1 MGIFD
6 HVTAGLAK
14 RFAAE
19 SAESARAEARW
30 SPALK
35 VGLRH
40 LWLHYADRASRG
52 EAIGDA
58 SATGFRI
65 FSQFE
70 EDGITLALLASL
82 GDGPRLFVDIGAGDG
97 VFASNCANLAINL
110 GFHGLFI
117 EANAPLVER
126 GRAFYAEHPDTSLY
140 PPAFASATV
149 TPATV
154 NDVVAS
160 AGFTGEIA
168 FLSIDI
174 DGNDYWV
181 WEALTVVEPRVV
193 LIETH
198 PELGHR
204 SLVAPYAKDPSH
216 VPGMPAHFL
225 GASPAAMTA
234 LAARRGY
241 RLVAANRFG
250 FNLFYVRESLATPT
264 MPAILPDDLFQ
275 HPRAKARVLPDSA
288 LTGLPF
294 VEPQEND
301 RPR

>member
-6 HVTAGLAK
+6 RVTAGLAR

-19 SAESARAEARW
+19 SVERARADARW

-40 LWLHYADRASRG
+40 LWMHYADRASRG
-52 EAIGDA
+52 EAFGDI
-58 SATGFRI
+58 SAAGFRI

-70 EDGITLALLASL
+70 EDGIALALLASL
-82 GDGPRLFVDIGAGDG
+82 GDGSRLFVDIGAGDG
-97 VFASNCANLAINL
+97 VFANNCANLAINL

-117 EANAPLVER
+117 DANAALVER

-140 PPAFASATV
+140 PPVFANAEV

-154 NDVVAS
+154 NDLVGAV
-160 AGFTGEIA
+160 GFGGEID

-193 LIETH
+193 VIETH

-204 SLVAPYAKDPSH
+204 SLVAPYAKDPAR

-225 GASPAAMTA
+225 GASPAAMTT

-250 FNLFYVRESLATPT
+250 FNLFYVREELATPA
-264 MPAILPDDLFQ
+264 MPAVQPDDLFR
-275 HPRAKARVLPDSA
+275 HPRAKARALPDSA
-288 LTGLPF
+288 LAGLPF
-294 VEPQEND
+294 AEPSENG
-301 RPR
+301 PR

>member
-6 HVTAGLAK
+6 RVTAGLA
-14 RFAAE
+14 RRLAAE
-19 SAESARAEARW
+19 SAERVRDDARW

-35 VGLRH
+35 VGLRD
-40 LWLHYADRASRG
+40 LWLRYAERASRG

-58 SATGFRI
+58 AATGFRI

-70 EDGITLALLASL
+70 EDGIVLALLASL

-117 EANAPLVER
+117 DANDALIEH
-126 GRAFYAEHPDTSLY
+126 GRAFYGNHPDTSLY
-140 PPAFASATV
+140 PPAFAHSTV

-154 NDVVAS
+154 NDVIAS
-160 AGFTGEIA
+160 AGITGEID

-181 WEALTVVEPRVV
+181 WEALTVVVPRVV

-198 PELGHR
+198 PELGRR
-204 SLVAPYAKDPSH
+204 SLVAPCAEDPGR
-216 VPGMPAHFL
+216 VPGKPAHFL

-250 FNLFYVRESLATPT
+250 FNLFYVREQLATPT
-264 MPAILPDDLFQ
+264 MPAIHPDDLFR
-275 HPRAKARVLPDSA
+275 HPRVKARVLPDSA
-288 LTGLPF
+288 VAGLPF
-294 VEPQEND
+294 IEP
-301 RPR
+301 

>member
-1 MGIFD
+1 MGMFD
-6 HVTAGLAK
+6 RVTAGLA
-14 RFAAE
+14 RRVAAE
-19 SAESARAEARW
+19 SVERARADARW

-40 LWLHYADRASRG
+40 LWLHYADRAARG
-52 EAIGDA
+52 AALGDA
-58 SATGFRI
+58 SAAGFRI

-70 EDGITLALLASL
+70 EDGIALALLGSL

-117 EANAPLVER
+117 DANAGLIER
-126 GRAFYAEHPDTSLY
+126 GRAFYGEHPDTSLY
-140 PPAFASATV
+140 PPVFANAKV

-160 AGFTGEIA
+160 AGFTGEID

-181 WEALTVVEPRVV
+181 WEALTAVDPRVV

-204 SLVAPYAKDPSH
+204 SRVAPYAEDPTH
-216 VPGMPAHFL
+216 VPGAPAHFL
-225 GASPAAMTA
+225 GASPAAMTV

-250 FNLFYVRESLATPT
+250 FNLFYVREDLAAPT
-264 MPAILPDDLFQ
+264 MPAIRPDDLFR
-275 HPRAKARVLPDSA
+275 HSRAKARVLPDSVLA
-288 LTGLPF
+288 GLPF
-294 VEPQEND
+294 IEP
-301 RPR
+301 

>member
-6 HVTAGLAK
+6 RVTAGLA
-14 RFAAE
+14 RRLAAE
-19 SAESARAEARW
+19 SVKHTHADARW

-40 LWLHYADRASRG
+40 LWLRHADRAVRG
-52 EAIGDA
+52 EPIGDP
-58 SATGFRI
+58 SAAGFRI

-70 EDGITLALLASL
+70 EDGIALALLASL
-82 GDGPRLFVDIGAGDG
+82 GEGPRLFIDIGAGDG

-117 EANAPLVER
+117 DANAALVER
-126 GRAFYAEHPDTSLY
+126 GRAFYAGHPDTSVY
-140 PPAFASATV
+140 PPVFANAAV

-154 NDVVAS
+154 NDLVAA
-160 AGFTGEIA
+160 AGFGGEID

-204 SLVAPYAKDPSH
+204 SLVAPYADDPGH
-216 VPGMPAHFL
+216 VAEMPAHFL

-234 LAARRGY
+234 LARRRGY

-250 FNLFYVRESLATPT
+250 FNLFYVREHLITPT
-264 MPAILPDDLFQ
+264 MRAISPDDLFR
-275 HPRAKARVLPDSA
+275 HPRLKARMLPDSA
-288 LTGLPF
+288 LAGLPF
-294 VEPQEND
+294 IEP
-301 RPR
+301 

>member
-6 HVTAGLAK
+6 RVTAGFAR
-14 RFAAE
+14 RFASE
-19 SAESARAEARW
+19 SAERVRDDTRW

-35 VGLRH
+35 VGLRD
-40 LWLHYADRASRG
+40 LWLRYAERASRS

-70 EDGITLALLASL
+70 EDGIALALLASL
-82 GDGPRLFVDIGAGDG
+82 GAGPRLFVDIGAGDG

-117 EANAPLVER
+117 DANATLIER
-126 GRAFYAEHPDTSLY
+126 GRTFYANHPDTSLY
-140 PPAFASATV
+140 PPAFAHANV

-154 NDVVAS
+154 NELIAS
-160 AGFTGEIA
+160 AGITGEID

-204 SLVAPYAKDPSH
+204 SLVAPYVDDPGR
-216 VPGMPAHFL
+216 VPGRPSHFL

-234 LAARRGY
+234 LATRRGY

-250 FNLFYVRESLATPT
+250 FNLFYVREELATTT
-264 MPAILPDDLFQ
+264 MPAIRPDDVFR
-275 HPRAKARVLPDSA
+275 HPRAKTRVLPDSA
-288 LTGLPF
+288 LAGLPF
-294 VEPQEND
+294 IEPSRAE
-301 RPR
+301 RR

>member
-1 MGIFD
+1 MGMLDRIA
-6 HVTAGLAK
+6 AGFAR

-19 SAESARAEARW
+19 SVERARADACW
-30 SPALK
+30 SPAVK
-35 VGLRH
+35 IGLRH
-40 LWLHYADRASRG
+40 LWLHYANRASSG
-52 EAIGDA
+52 TAIGDIS
-58 SATGFRI
+58 SAAGIRI

-70 EDGITLALLASL
+70 EDGIALALLASL
-82 GDGPRLFVDIGAGDG
+82 GDGPRVFVDIGAGDG

-117 EANAPLVER
+117 DGNAALVER

-140 PPAFASATV
+140 PPVFVNAKV

-160 AGFTGEIA
+160 AGFTGEID

-181 WEALTVVEPRVV
+181 WDALTVVAPRVV

-204 SLVAPYAKDPSH
+204 SRVAPYAEDPVH
-216 VPGMPAHFL
+216 VPGAPAHFL

-250 FNLFYVRESLATPT
+250 FNLFYVREDLATPT
-264 MPAILPDDLFQ
+264 MRSIRPDDVFR
-275 HPRAKARVLPDSA
+275 HARAKARELPESA
-288 LTGLPF
+288 LAGLPF
-294 VEPQEND
+294 VEP
-301 RPR
+301 

>member
-1 MGIFD
+1 MGMFD
-6 HVTAGLAK
+6 RVTAGLAR

-19 SAESARAEARW
+19 SAERARSDARW
-30 SPALK
+30 SPAVK

-40 LWLHYADRASRG
+40 LWLHHAERAARG
-52 EAIGDA
+52 EPVGGA
-58 SATGFRI
+58 SAAGLRI

-70 EDGITLALLASL
+70 EDGIVLSLLASL

-117 EANAPLVER
+117 DANATLVER
-126 GRAFYAEHPDTSLY
+126 GRAFYAHHPDTSLY
-140 PPAFASATV
+140 PPVFTHAKV

-160 AGFTGEIA
+160 AGLTGEID

-181 WEALTVVEPRVV
+181 WEALSVVDPRVV
-193 LIETH
+193 MIETH

-204 SLVAPYAKDPSH
+204 SLVAPYAEDPAH
-216 VPGMPAHFL
+216 VPGKPAHFL
-225 GASPAAMTA
+225 GASPAGMTA
-234 LAARRGY
+234 LATRRGY

-250 FNLFYVRESLATPT
+250 FNLFYVREQLATRA
-264 MPAILPDDLFQ
+264 MPAIRPNDLFR

-288 LTGLPF
+288 LAGLPF
-294 VEPQEND
+294 IEP
-301 RPR
+301 

>member
-1 MGIFD
+1 MGMFD
-6 HVTAGLAK
+6 RVTAGLAK

-19 SAESARAEARW
+19 SVERAQADARW
-30 SPALK
+30 APAVK

-40 LWLHYADRASRG
+40 LWLYHADRASRG
-52 EAIGDA
+52 AVISDP
-58 SATGFRI
+58 SAAGFRI

-70 EDGITLALLASL
+70 EDGIALALLASL
-82 GDGPRLFVDIGAGDG
+82 GDGPRLFIDIGAGDG

-117 EANAPLVER
+117 DADAALVER
-126 GRAFYAEHPDTSLY
+126 GRAFYAAHPDTSLF
-140 PPAFASATV
+140 PPVFANAKV

-160 AGFTGEIA
+160 AGFTGEID

-181 WEALTVVEPRVV
+181 WEALTVVKPRVV

-198 PELGHR
+198 PELGPR
-204 SLVAPYAKDPSH
+204 SLVAPYAEDPAH
-216 VPGMPAHFL
+216 VPGKPAHFL

-234 LAARRGY
+234 LAARLGY

-250 FNLFYVRESLATPT
+250 FNLFYVREQLATPT
-264 MPAILPDDLFQ
+264 MPAIRPDDLFR

-288 LTGLPF
+288 VAGLPF
-294 VEPQEND
+294 IEP
-301 RPR
+301 

>member
-1 MGIFD
+1 MGIVD
-6 HVTAGLAK
+6 RVMGALAR

-19 SAESARAEARW
+19 SVERARSDARW

-40 LWLHYADRASRG
+40 LWLYYADRASRG
-52 EAIGDA
+52 AAIGDA
-58 SATGFRI
+58 SAAGFRI

-117 EANAPLVER
+117 DGNAALVER
-126 GRAFYAEHPDTSLY
+126 GRAVYADHPDTSLY
-140 PPAFASATV
+140 PPVFVNAKV

-154 NDVVAS
+154 NDVIAS
-160 AGFTGEIA
+160 AGFTGEID

-181 WEALTVVEPRVV
+181 WEALTVIEPRLV

-198 PELGHR
+198 PELGYR
-204 SLVAPYAKDPSH
+204 SRVAPYAEDPAR
-216 VPGMPAHFL
+216 VDGMPAHFL
-225 GASPAAMTA
+225 GASPSAMTA
-234 LAARRGY
+234 MAARRGY

-250 FNLFYVRESLATPT
+250 FNLFYVREDLATPM
-264 MPAILPDDLFQ
+264 MPGIPSDDLFR

-288 LTGLPF
+288 LANLPF
-294 VEPQEND
+294 IEP
-301 RPR
+301 

>member
-6 HVTAGLAK
+6 RVTAGLAR

-19 SAESARAEARW
+19 SAERARSDARW
-30 SPALK
+30 SPAVK

-40 LWLHYADRASRG
+40 LWLHHAERAARG
-52 EAIGDA
+52 EPVGDA
-58 SATGFRI
+58 AAVGLRI

-70 EDGITLALLASL
+70 EDGIVLSLLASL

-97 VFASNCANLAINL
+97 VLASNCANLAINL

-117 EANAPLVER
+117 DANAALVER
-126 GRAFYAEHPDTSLY
+126 GRAFYAQHPDTSLY
-140 PPAFASATV
+140 PPVFAHATL

-160 AGFTGEIA
+160 AGFTGEID

-181 WEALTVVEPRVV
+181 WEALTVVAPRVV
-193 LIETH
+193 VIETH

-204 SLVAPYAKDPSH
+204 SLVAPYAEDPAH
-216 VPGMPAHFL
+216 VPGKPAHFL

-234 LAARRGY
+234 LATRRGY

-250 FNLFYVRESLATPT
+250 FNLFYVREQLATPA
-264 MPAILPDDLFQ
+264 MRAIRPDDLFR

-288 LTGLPF
+288 LAGLPF
-294 VEPQEND
+294 IEP
-301 RPR
+301 